1 DVLSDA
7 SYVPELRI
15 GASWAGKFADEKIGV
30 YARAAYNSSSVL
42 GLIDGNIITEVEN
55 DGYVEYYGEVSYKLH
70 KRWSVFV
77 NINNTIDGRTPAI
90 YGFEKVGLRAVAGIK
105 FNF

>member
-1 DVLSDA
+1 
-7 SYVPELRI
+7 
-15 GASWAGKFADEKIGV
+15 
-30 YARAAYNSSSVL
+30 
-42 GLIDGNIITEVEN
+42 
-55 DGYVEYYGEVSYKLH
+55 VEYYGEVSYKLH

-90 YGFEKVGLRAVAGIK
+90 YGFEKVGLRALAGIK